1 MWKVID
7 RQSGIKGFG
16 REKDIFELKNFQP
29 KTAPII
35 LPPFRPTNSPPPP
48 RDKRVR
54 DLRAEI
60 LIKIPLPRNR
70 SHASHI
76 RPCPA
81 RVSPLSSWS
90 WLDIASQPLLIEPII
105 ALASSNWTGSH
116 GSGWS
121 ERRKGII
128 RLWRNWPPK
137 NLASPGSRYVFT
149 FLLLLFLLLLLHFYR
164 IVFFY
169 LSLFAR
175 RSRITRN

>member
-1 MWKVID
+1 ME
-7 RQSGIKGFG
+7 S
-16 REKDIFELKNFQP
+16 N
-29 KTAPII
+29 
-35 LPPFRPTNSPPPP
+35 RPTKWHKGIRKRKGYFRVEEFSTENCPDYFTPISPHKLPPPP